1 MTLAT
6 RVRSDLQRVTR
17 GTLASDALVALAVAL
32 LLGDGER
39 TVVASVFVAVLVVA
53 ASLRY
58 LRTPRAA
65 THAPT
70 AAEPRDALAARIDR
84 LLPQTQCGQCGY
96 AGCRPYADAI
106 AHGTAEINQCPPGGA
121 AGIRALAEL
130 LQRPRLP
137 LNPAN
142 GIERP
147 KALAVIDEATCIG
160 CTKCIQ
166 ACPVDAII
174 GAPKLMHTVIAE
186 LCTGCELCLPP
197 CPVDCIDML
206 VAGAESEIV
215 SAGPAH

>member
-1 MTLAT
+1 M
-6 RVRSDLQRVTR
+6 
-17 GTLASDALVALAVAL
+17 AS
-32 LLGDGER
+32 
-39 TVVASVFVAVLVVA
+39 
-53 ASLRY
+53 
-58 LRTPRAA
+58 
-65 THAPT
+65 
-70 AAEPRDALAARIDR
+70 ARWW
-84 LLPQTQCGQCGY
+84 PACSW
-96 AGCRPYADAI
+96 
-106 AHGTAEINQCPPGGA
+106 TAEINQCPPGGA